1 MFGFLAAIVAG
12 FVTPQLEAPVAR
24 PLARKLEKYITLE
37 APETRLLAFIIA
49 MLGAGIASEL
59 LDSGSTFWVILGG
72 ALGYFGTRLIAAAR
86 EMMDARNKN

>member
-37 APETRLLAFIIA
+37 ASETRLLAFIIA
-49 MLGAGIASEL
+49 M
-59 LDSGSTFWVILGG
+59 
-72 ALGYFGTRLIAAAR
+72 
-86 EMMDARNKN
+86 